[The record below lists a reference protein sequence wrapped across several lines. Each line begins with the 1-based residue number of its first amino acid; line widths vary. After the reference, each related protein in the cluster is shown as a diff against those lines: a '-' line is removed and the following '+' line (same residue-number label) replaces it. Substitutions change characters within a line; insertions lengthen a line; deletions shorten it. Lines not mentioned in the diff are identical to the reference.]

1 MTYSPTLLAERP
13 RSEQVL
19 VAGLI
24 PAVIGGVAGVLIGVS
39 SGGYWVL
46 AALAAIG
53 ALVAGFEH
61 PDGRSGFTRG
71 LAGGLMY
78 GVTLLV
84 VHALAGTHARVS
96 LGGFPPLLIVVTGVV
111 GAGLGAV
118 GGRLAPGL
126 RQRAADR

>member
-24 PAVIGGVAGVLIGVS
+24 PAVVGGLAGVLIGVS
-39 SGGYWVL
+39 SGGYWVV
-46 AALAAIG
+46 AVLAAIG

-61 PDGRSGFTRG
+61 RDGRGGLARG
-71 LAGGLMY
+71 LAGGLIY

-96 LGGFPPLLIVVTGVV
+96 LGSFPPLLIVVTAVV

-118 GGRLAPGL
+118 GARLAPGR
-126 RQRAADR
+126 RQRAAGR